1 VVGGPG
7 GKAGTPEALKVA
19 IQTQPVVIP
28 GGISWRKLIGFAN
41 GNQYLAVIYRGL
53 RNIGDNAE
61 GERLLVCQS
70 SFHY

>member
-28 GGISWRKLIGFAN
+28 GGISWCKLIGFVN
-41 GNQYLAVIYRGL
+41 Y
-53 RNIGDNAE
+53 
-61 GERLLVCQS
+61 
-70 SFHY
+70 